1 VDIAMLKKCFKLNKS
16 DIAPVQL
23 ILEAYEGMVI
33 VSTIDARAAT
43 IQVLIMP
50 DFADEVEAIIKDL
63 QGSYDLKEIPSNRHG
78 VFPC

>member
-1 VDIAMLKKCFKLNKS
+1 
-16 DIAPVQL
+16 
-23 ILEAYEGMVI
+23 MVI

-63 QGSYDLKEIPSNRHG
+63 QGSYDLQEIPSDRHG